1 MLKNDD
7 VYAAQNILTNDEETV
22 IDNNDYEI
30 VKGVDLNG
38 MKSAECMLPCRHN
51 SFLVSKNGYQFD
63 YRDNTLTFDDVP
75 EGYDRILIC
84 YVSNVDLTDI
94 TKINVHP
101 YLQKYLEADIYWRI
115 IERRRNV
122 PMNEKIRAKAEK
134 NRRYK
139 DAKFE
144 MNFKREEIIQAL
156 LRAL

>member
-1 MLKNDD
+1 M
-7 VYAAQNILTNDEETV
+7 
-22 IDNNDYEI
+22 
-30 VKGVDLNG
+30 
-38 MKSAECMLPCRHN
+38 
-51 SFLVSKNGYQFD
+51 
-63 YRDNTLTFDDVP
+63 P

-84 YVSNVDLTDI
+84 YVSNVDFTDI

-144 MNFKREEIIQAL
+144 INFKREEIIQAL